1 MPFPGDKFRPSAARE
16 RELTKII
23 EAARGQRASF
33 GVPGLDGL
41 GPGHVIAKNE
51 TGAKLEFGKG
61 ALIPADTDNGVSN
74 QEALPRRDP
83 SYQKGFYTLKAL
95 APLYTDTNT
104 YFESLAITLEPIE
117 EGKFGRVAIA
127 GLAVVDQYLPHG
139 FVFPLS
145 NTLGYGMYGL
155 AKVVANH
162 QSPGVGT
169 FSIVDLSARA
179 MQARYTMTTNWDALS
194 DSATA
199 QIGTDSLFTTQIF
212 DTYNI
217 ATWQVNGDSGI
228 AVYEKGIWKVINPWC
243 VVPEA

>member
-1 MPFPGDKFRPSAARE
+1 MTFPGDKFRPSAARE
-16 RELTKII
+16 REVTKLI

-33 GVPGLDGL
+33 DTPLLDGL
-41 GPGHVIAKNE
+41 GPGHVIAKND
-51 TGAKLEFGKG
+51 TGADLAVGKG
-61 ALIPADTDNGVSN
+61 ALIPADTDSGVSS

-83 SYQKGFYTLKAL
+83 SYQKGYYTLKAL
-95 APLYTDTNT
+95 APLFTDTNN
-104 YFESLAITLEPIE
+104 YFESLAITLEPIKA
-117 EGKFGRVAIA
+117 GRFGRVAIA

-139 FVFPLS
+139 FVFPLNNS
-145 NTLGYGMYGL
+145 LGYGMYGL

-179 MQARYTMTTNWDALS
+179 MQARYGLTSNWDALS

-217 ATWQVNGDSGI
+217 ATWQVNGDQGI
-228 AVYEKGIWKVINPWC
+228 AVYEKGIWRVINPWC
-243 VVPEA
+243 VVPEV